1 MLAQRL
7 RGCPARAVDSHRG
20 KKRRG
25 LRWVKSTAA
34 SAAIST
40 LVCSGEPD
48 AKKYESLECA
58 SMNRQD
64 HG

>member
-7 RGCPARAVDSHRG
+7 RGSTARAVDPHHG
-20 KKRRG
+20 KKGRG

-48 AKKYESLECA
+48 AKK
-58 SMNRQD
+58 MNP
-64 HG
+64 